1 MNRKDKLTEVINA
14 CPIYGITG
22 GTRDVVPLIKDM
34 LSAGIRI
41 ISIVKREKRL
51 FCGIRRL

>member
-22 GTRDVVPLIKDM
+22 GTRDVVPLVKDM
-34 LSAGIRI
+34 LSAGI
-41 ISIVKREKRL
+41 
-51 FCGIRRL
+51 